1 MKMSRPVIPLVVALT
16 LIILLGACA
25 VKATVWQ
32 KPNVQVDE
40 QRAALAQCRAYATRE
55 AERDYRHQQ
64 NDTVGTGYGGQSTYQ
79 KNMDAYQVG
88 KSREDLLSRCM
99 KLKGYRQV
107 PATN

>member
-1 MKMSRPVIPLVVALT
+1 MNMPRPVADLVMALT
-16 LIILLGACA
+16 LVVLLAACA
-25 VKATVWQ
+25 AKPTVWQ
-32 KPNVQVDE
+32 KSNVQVGE
-40 QRAALAQCRAYATRE
+40 QRAALAQCRAYAISE
-55 AERDYRHQQ
+55 AERDYRRQRS
-64 NDTVGTGYGGQSTYQ
+64 DTVGTGYGGQSTYQ